1 MVVLMVVHVVEHVVE
16 HVVVHV
22 VVHALAPEPGWQ
34 VKEEL
39 YSSWQAT
46 AP

>member
-1 MVVLMVVHVVEHVVE
+1 MVVHVL
-16 HVVVHV
+16 VHV
-22 VVHALAPEPGWQ
+22 LVHALAPEPGRQ